1 MKHKVYKIV
10 EEIHSIEIEA
20 NSKEEA
26 EEIADE
32 KINSSDWIFSHSQDE
47 KILYGETEQLSNDNQ
62 QNSIYKC

>member
-32 KINSSDWIFSHSQDE
+32 KINSSDWIFSHSQ
-47 KILYGETEQLSNDNQ
+47 
-62 QNSIYKC
+62 